1 MTVKE
6 RLKELLSAAEPGE
19 DWIPGRPRPT
29 HYKRLSCTAEE
40 ADRLADLGGR
50 ELFIAYGVKPYYT
63 QGLIAGGILSGD
75 YDRVTVVTVF
85 QYGKTFTVGHTAL
98 LLARGGDPVY
108 VAANTANLTDMVM
121 GQVYAAVRD
130 AHESIK
136 RELVGDGLKKADKVG
151 SSLSRQRIGYA
162 NGGLVEAVSLGGTYQ
177 DTEHN
182 KAVGRGGCYIIDEA
196 ALVPESVYTETIRGA
211 FARTD
216 DKSYVQVAIS
226 NPHNPGWFYD
236 DLTGEARDRHL
247 IIWMDARTC
256 VEEGRWTAD
265 KVLREA
271 DSLRDDDIQRYLLC
285 ELPASGIGM
294 YDKPEITS
302 TPEGMTFLGVDAA
315 YKGKDSIYLS
325 RIVHADEGLHVAEI
339 AEIKK
344 PKWVDGQTS
353 EEIIEAITRV
363 ARATDAAFVCVDIGF
378 GVWLTE
384 GLALRGVNVR
394 GVNFGAGPTKDRVRA
409 NQYAS
414 VNALNMRAEMHIDVQ
429 DLVSTKALTMSE
441 QAYAQVKDTMP
452 LITSERTAANKIR
465 VRPKIEIK
473 NLLGHSPDAWD
484 ALLLGVHA
492 AIVYNAEN

>member
-1 MTVKE
+1 MGAKE
-6 RLKELLSAAEPGE
+6 RLIELLAEAEAGAE
-19 DWIPGRPRPT
+19 WIPGRPRPT
-29 HYKRLSCTAEE
+29 HYKRLNISAEE
-40 ADRLADLGGR
+40 ADRLADIGGK
-50 ELFIAYGVKPYYT
+50 ELFVAYGIKPYYT

-75 YDRVTVVTVF
+75 YDRVRVVTVW

-108 VAANTANLTDMVM
+108 VAANTSNLTDMVM

-130 AHESIK
+130 AHDAIK

-162 NGGLVEAVSLGGTYQ
+162 NGGLVEAVSLGGPYQ

-196 ALVPESVYTETIRGA
+196 ALVPESVYVETVRGA

-236 DLTGEARDRHL
+236 DLTGEAGERDL

-256 VEEGRWTAD
+256 VEEGRWTAE
-265 KVLREA
+265 KVLKDAEGLRE
-271 DSLRDDDIQRYLLC
+271 DDIQRYLLC
-285 ELPASGIGM
+285 ELPASGVGM
-294 YDKPEITS
+294 FSKPTIA
-302 TPEGMTFLGVDAA
+302 PDVKGLTFLGIDAA
-315 YKGKDSIYLS
+315 YKGKDSIYMS
-325 RIVHADEGLHVAEI
+325 VIRQSESGLHVSEI

-344 PKWVDGQTS
+344 PVWVDGETS
-353 EEIIEAITRV
+353 EEIIDAVVRV
-363 ARATDAAFVCVDIGF
+363 VRATDTAFVCVDVGY

-394 GVNFGAGPTKDRVRA
+394 GINFGSGPTKERVKAR
-409 NQYAS
+409 QYAAE
-414 VNALNMRAEMHIDVQ
+414 NALNMRSEMHIDVQ
-429 DLVSTKALTMSE
+429 DLIETKALTMS
-441 QAYAQVKDTMP
+441 QKAYEQVKDTIP